1 MMQNVADTSVAY
13 VPGEYLMTDD
23 KAPVELLGMQVIDQL
38 IQEKVAYYKWIY
50 EEQGISG
57 VSTTQSAWSKR
68 KNDETATQIDM
79 IIERKDNIVN
89 MCEIKFYGT
98 EFAVDKSYDKVL
110 RNRISLLS
118 EEISKKMAI
127 HSTLITTFGLKY
139 NEYSGDF
146 VNVID
151 MDDLFE

>member
-1 MMQNVADTSVAY
+1 MTDSYCHGGICGIYGDLCIPVIFNGNGDTFAGEIDTSVAY
-13 VPGEYLMTDD
+13 VPGEYFMTDD

-38 IQEKVAYYKWIY
+38 IREEVAYYKWIY

-110 RNRISLLS
+110 RNRV
-118 EEISKKMAI
+118 
-127 HSTLITTFGLKY
+127 TLQ
-139 NEYSGDF
+139 
-146 VNVID
+146 
-151 MDDLFE
+151 